1 MSWGDCHCHMILKV
15 LRLWFNCKLWCW
27 LIANFDVIIVI
38 SCFDVITCLIA
49 SFDVAKF
56 CDISCWEMN
65 FPLEYAHDMPTCL
78 TWLSQTASSVQFP
91 REWWWFSKGN
101 PLPKCLEHFKPFFFG
116 SPGNFR
122 NTSPQCFRCWFRVF
136 TSSLK
141 GFCSTRTSWAPTVP
155 VASKG
160 P

>member
-65 FPLEYAHDMPTCL
+65 FPLEYAHDMPTCRHAL
-78 TWLSQTASSVQFP
+78 LDRAKRPVRSNSPENGGGLV
-91 REWWWFSKGN
+91 KGILFQN
-101 PLPKCLEHFKPFFFG
+101 AL
-116 SPGNFR
+116 
-122 NTSPQCFRCWFRVF
+122 NTSSRFFWDLPEISGTLPHNVSVVGFGCSRV
-136 TSSLK
+136 
-141 GFCSTRTSWAPTVP
+141 FCSTRTSWARTVP